1 MPPPCA
7 SGEVVQCVV
16 ILPNERMGNFP
27 GGVGGEMLAV
37 VFVASKLVI

>member
-27 GGVGGEMLAV
+27 GGGGEMLAV
-37 VFVASKLVI
+37 IFVASKLVI